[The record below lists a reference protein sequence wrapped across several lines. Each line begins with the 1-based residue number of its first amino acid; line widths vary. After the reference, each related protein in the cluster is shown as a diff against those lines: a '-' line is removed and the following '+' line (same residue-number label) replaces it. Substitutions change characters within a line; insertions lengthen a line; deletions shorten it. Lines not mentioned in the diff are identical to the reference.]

1 MAALSVEVISESTL
15 RDGVDVLVRLVE
27 SADALVI
34 FVGALIAFVRFVVG
48 GLRTRQPAIF
58 VPVRLGL
65 GRFLTFL
72 TLGLEFQLASDVLR
86 TAIAPSFRELGQL
99 AAVAAIRTA
108 LNFFLAR
115 EIREEREQLRQ
126 RQLPAEEATRVRTSA
141 DRKVDAH
148 RPR

>member
-1 MAALSVEVISESTL
+1 MAVLSVEVISESTL

-27 SADALVI
+27 SAGALVI

-65 GRFLTFL
+65 GRFL

>member
-1 MAALSVEVISESTL
+1 M
-15 RDGVDVLVRLVE
+15 LVRLVE
-27 SADALVI
+27 SAGALVI

-65 GRFLTFL
+65 GRFL